1 MKVSK
6 NNWAKLIYF
15 SLILRE
21 REEEKFKIFR
31 TLAYVR
37 KYIKNL
43 GITFQVSNKLTSA
56 VKEGLRLWLKVDIL
70 NKKEL
75 EFANNFAKKVPLWY
89 KKAKSDTRLFTAHQC
104 KYPLFSDFR
113 LRVSCT
119 ASWLIFFRH
128 HCTEV
133 HFSSFLYGG
142 FTTMSVINPP
152 ERKLAKPLSI
162 VLSSPI

>member
-1 MKVSK
+1 M
-6 NNWAKLIYF
+6 
-15 SLILRE
+15 RE
-21 REEEKFKIFR
+21 REERKKQTFC

-43 GITFQVSNKLTSA
+43 GITFQVSNKLTST

-104 KYPLFSDFR
+104 KYPFF
-113 LRVSCT
+113 
-119 ASWLIFFRH
+119 LIFG
-128 HCTEV
+128 CA
-133 HFSSFLYGG
+133 SAS
-142 FTTMSVINPP
+142 
-152 ERKLAKPLSI
+152 
-162 VLSSPI
+162 